1 MITPKDENPM
11 LAKTN
16 PESSSVINLEA
27 SSSWEENASEA
38 PAEVLVGMKLN
49 KLRSQR
55 GLSLRALAGLSGLN
69 INTLSL
75 IENGKTS
82 PSVSTLQQL
91 AQALE
96 VPITFFFES
105 ELISKRVVFTSHHK
119 RTSASLSNT
128 RLENLGKDLA
138 GNAVQPFVVTL
149 SPGMG
154 SGDRLIV
161 HTGHEFV
168 YCLSGSVLYTIDGK
182 VYSLESG
189 DSIVFE
195 SHLPHCW
202 KNNGDKES
210 QIILVIYPADQR
222 EEPGGRHF
230 TL

>member
-1 MITPKDENPM
+1 M
-11 LAKTN
+11 LAKTYS
-16 PESSSVINLEA
+16 ESHLSTNV
-27 SSSWEENASEA
+27 EESPPVDVTASES
-38 PAEVLVGMKLN
+38 PAEVLVGIKLN

-55 GLSLRALAGLSGLN
+55 GLSLRALASLSGLN

-96 VPITFFFES
+96 VPITAFFES
-105 ELISKRVVFTSHHK
+105 EPTSKRVVFTSHHK

-128 RLENLGKDLA
+128 RLENLGKDLE

-154 SGDRLIV
+154 SGDRMIV

-210 QIILVIYPADQR
+210 QIILVIYPADQH
-222 EEPGGRHF
+222 EELGGRHF

>member
-1 MITPKDENPM
+1 MPP
-11 LAKTN
+11 KTN
-16 PESSSVINLEA
+16 SDSEKSNHLEVVLSTEETAGES
-27 SSSWEENASEA
+27 
-38 PAEVLVGMKLN
+38 PAEVLVGIKLN

-55 GLSLRALAGLSGLN
+55 GLSLRALASLSRLN

-75 IENGKTS
+75 IENGKSS

-96 VPITFFFES
+96 VPITAFFES
-105 ELISKRVVFTSHHK
+105 EPTSKRVVFTSH
-119 RTSASLSNT
+119 RNRSSASFSNT

-138 GNAVQPFVVTL
+138 ANAVQPFVVTL
-149 SPGMG
+149 SPGTG
-154 SGDRLIV
+154 SGDHMIV

-168 YCLSGSVLYTIDGK
+168 YCLSGNVLYTIDEK
-182 VYSLESG
+182 TYMLEPG

-202 KNNGDKES
+202 INNSDTES
-210 QIILVIYPADQR
+210 KIILVIYPADQH

-230 TL
+230 SL